1 MILAAAAAAA
11 EQAKCADWARVGEC
25 EKNPTYMQAH
35 CAAACARPSPVDLP
49 SVSVSSSS
57 KAAAAIPDGGQQF
70 LLFDVAFHEQ
80 LNKQRRALMFYLH
93 LAMRLKRT
101 LVLPRPRLL
110 QRKKGAR
117 GSQFE
122 AEAEYMRWGELFNVS
137 ALNTLHPAVELDE
150 FLQRRGASPQIDVLT
165 AIDHKGCE
173 ARTAHDVSF
182 NGLTNVRV
190 GRSQCDSSLQHNVA
204 ALGRMTEGAI
214 AFSNSFDQLP
224 FAAALGLRPYV
235 RFEQGVYD
243 RAAAFVAQQFGGKP
257 FLAIHW
263 RRTDFLVARSTQP
276 GVLQSAASVIRH
288 ARRAIERHGLAGV
301 YLATDSDDQAEL
313 EAVGRALSP
322 MRYGPAVVPTTAAL
336 RARADAANVEIA
348 ICAMAARF
356 LGTKTSSF
364 TLAISEERRG
374 VFGHAADTNE
384 EMDDLPAEEMK
395 QAPPPARGAASAPP
409 PATTPPERIAALG
422 RYLLFDV
429 AFHEQLNKQRR
440 ALMFYLHL
448 AMRLKRTL
456 VLPRP
461 RLLQRKEARAAR
473 SSRRRRSTCGGASS
487 ST

>member
-110 QRKKGAR
+110 RKKEGAR
-117 GSQFE
+117 GSQFDS
-122 AEAEYMRWGELFNVS
+122 AEYVRWGELFNVS
-137 ALNTLHPAVELDE
+137 ALNALHPAVELDE
-150 FLQRRGASPQIDVLT
+150 FLRRRGGGGSAPQIDVLT
-165 AIDHKGCE
+165 VLDHRGCAARGASEE
-173 ARTAHDVSF
+173 AF
-182 NGLTNVRV
+182 NGLESVRV

-204 ALGRMTEGAI
+204 ELGRMGERAV

-224 FAAALGLRPYV
+224 FANALPLRPYV
-235 RFEQGVYD
+235 RFEQSVYD

-263 RRTDFLVARSTQP
+263 RRTDFLFARRTQA
-276 GVLQSAASVIRH
+276 GVLQSAAELIRH
-288 ARRAIERHGLAGV
+288 ARRALKRHGLEGV

-313 EAVGRALSP
+313 ETVGRALSP
-322 MRYGPAVVPTTAAL
+322 VRYGPAVASHRSMKEVHAAAL
-336 RARADAANVEIA
+336 PDVKADAANIEIA
-348 ICAMAARF
+348 ICAMATHF

-374 VFGHAADTNE
+374 VFGRAAESAE
-384 EMDDLPAEEMK
+384 EMDRLPG
-395 QAPPPARGAASAPP
+395 APK
-409 PATTPPERIAALG
+409 TEL
-422 RYLLFDV
+422 
-429 AFHEQLNKQRR
+429 
-440 ALMFYLHL
+440 
-448 AMRLKRTL
+448 
-456 VLPRP
+456 
-461 RLLQRKEARAAR
+461 
-473 SSRRRRSTCGGASS
+473 
-487 ST
+487 

>member
-1 MILAAAAAAA
+1 MSAILTALCSWRARA
-11 EQAKCADWARVGEC
+11 EV
-25 EKNPTYMQAH
+25 
-35 CAAACARPSPVDLP
+35 
-49 SVSVSSSS
+49 
-57 KAAAAIPDGGQQF
+57 
-70 LLFDVAFHEQ
+70 
-80 LNKQRRALMFYLH
+80 NKQRRALMFYLH

-110 QRKKGAR
+110 QRKQGAR

-137 ALNTLHPAVELDE
+137 ALNKLHPAVELEE
-150 FLQRRGASPQIDVLT
+150 FLQRRGGAAQIDVLT

-173 ARTAHDVSF
+173 PGGAAEASF
-182 NGLTNVRV
+182 NGLSNVRV
-190 GRSQCDSSLQHNVA
+190 GRPQCDSSLQHNVA

-364 TLAISEERRG
+364 TLAISEERQS
-374 VFGHAADTNE
+374 VFGHAADTNQ
-384 EMDDLPAEEMK
+384 EMDELPAEEREA
-395 QAPPPARGAASAPP
+395 APSHD
-409 PATTPPERIAALG
+409 EL
-422 RYLLFDV
+422 
-429 AFHEQLNKQRR
+429 
-440 ALMFYLHL
+440 
-448 AMRLKRTL
+448 
-456 VLPRP
+456 
-461 RLLQRKEARAAR
+461 
-473 SSRRRRSTCGGASS
+473 
-487 ST
+487 